1 MERESGGLMVA
12 SSLLCMQQLIRR
24 TLTSA
29 APGNKTTYISALMHN
44 QGQVHAFERSHA
56 RFKTLE
62 KMLERA
68 GCVNVKAQRADFME
82 SKPKDHENVTRM

>member
-1 MERESGGLMVA
+1 MFFVA
-12 SSLLCMQQLIRR
+12 AR
-24 TLTSA
+24 SA

-44 QGQVHAFERSHA
+44 KGQVHAFERSHV

-68 GCVNVKAQRADFME
+68 GCDNVKAQRADFME
-82 SKPKDHENVTRM
+82 SKPKDYENVTRM